1 MALPAPAI
9 LWPHEFESHANHL
22 HFLQFI
28 LMKPKMLFLFNKISE
43 KVAEIGPIKN
53 KNNNNWLKRVQPN
66 QMQANVSS
74 QLSAL

>member
-1 MALPAPAI
+1 
-9 LWPHEFESHANHL
+9 
-22 HFLQFI
+22 
-28 LMKPKMLFLFNKISE
+28 MKPKMLFLFNKISE